1 MKLITLSPY
10 FYNKYRNCSE
20 ILIKPTRP
28 YACLAVRI
36 DGVLFAIPFRHHI
49 AHKWA
54 FITYGD
60 AGLDYSKA
68 VVVADERFIG
78 NMKPQIEQREF
89 EALKGKEPLITNG
102 MRKYLAAYRKA
113 VTYPDN
119 RHYNAIR
126 SCSSLQYFHE
136 ELHIC

>member
-1 MKLITLSPY
+1 MV
-10 FYNKYRNCSE
+10 
-20 ILIKPTRP
+20 KPTRP
-28 YACLAVRI
+28 YACLAVGI

-60 AGLDYSKA
+60 AGLDYSTA

-78 NMKPQIEQREF
+78 NMKLQIEQREF

-102 MRKYLAAYRKA
+102 MRKYLVAYR
-113 VTYPDN
+113 
-119 RHYNAIR
+119 
-126 SCSSLQYFHE
+126 
-136 ELHIC
+136 